1 MEKRTMKINGDKQN
15 IILIGVILGAAVFN
29 CTPFFLLDNG
39 VKQEKRKNEDLSGED
54 KHEKN

>member
-1 MEKRTMKINGDKQN
+1 MKKMVEKQN
-15 IILIGVILGAAVFN
+15 LVLLGVILGAAVFN

-39 VKQEKRKNEDLSGED
+39 VKRDNLKKEDLRDEE

>member
-1 MEKRTMKINGDKQN
+1 MKIFGDKQN
-15 IILIGVILGAAVFN
+15 IILFGVILGAAVFN

-39 VKQEKRKNEDLSGED
+39 VKRDSLKKEDLREEE